1 MHLSSQC
8 HTQVGGGT
16 KTRRPVAIHMTYNP
30 ACSQPRC
37 FLVAED
43 SGELQEMS
51 LEELQGHIQA
61 ANEELAAVSS
71 FSGRDIVVRIDF
83 KYSPNL
89 TIIDTPGLLSVVPSS
104 HRPRTGSATAP
115 VAGAGGS
122 LNPAQSASRAVEA
135 LVRSKMER
143 KDLIILALEDTC
155 DWCNATTR
163 KLVAQVDPEFSRTV
177 LVSTKLDTK
186 LPQFSRGRD
195 VADFLFPPGLDPLP
209 LGGGPFFTSVP
220 AGRVGLHRE
229 CVFRTNEQYREAVTR
244 QEAADLAQVEQRLGR
259 TLDANERGR
268 VGVSQLRS
276 FLERLLQRRYLE
288 HVPHIVPVL
297 EKEHRNA
304 GTKLADTLAELQGLT
319 HERLRERGRSFYAH
333 FVQKIPLLMRGT
345 VAAPPD
351 KFGETL
357 ADERTRGGTFVA
369 DDGRPLAI
377 PPGSVP
383 NGDMRL
389 FGGAQYH
396 RALEEFRAAAAAVA
410 CPPVRPE
417 EIVNACGVDEAHSG
431 VNYTRTACVIA
442 VSKARDALEPLI
454 AQVGFRL
461 AHVLRRLLPIS
472 LFLVQ
477 RDGRF
482 LNGQD
487 LFVRRVGATWH
498 AFIERTVR
506 ECQAKVLEDLQSTT
520 EFVSWSLHAG
530 NAAALRSVMGAAA
543 QRAPAAGAAAAAAG
557 GSGALV
563 AAPGSL
569 VPAGFDALEHGMFSR
584 NLGDSTADVVS
595 LVVAQIFEGCK
606 AHFVQSCEL
615 KFNCFF
621 LLPCI
626 NSFPAKLREEIEAA
640 MDEDLDSV
648 FDVAAVRA
656 ALEARKAKLESE
668 LRQMESIQAKFSQI
682 HSQLSRMAA
691 PGTGGASDEAGPAHS
706 TGGSKAKSASQA
718 AGVRLGAMR
727 LVN

>member
-1 MHLSSQC
+1 
-8 HTQVGGGT
+8 
-16 KTRRPVAIHMTYNP
+16 MTYNP

-89 TIIDTPGLLSVVPSS
+89 TIIDTPGLLSVVPSTY
-104 HRPRTGSATAP
+104 RPRGGSAPAG
-115 VAGAGGS
+115 GAGGS

-163 KLVAQVDPEFSRTV
+163 KLVAQVDPEFTRTV

-195 VADFLFPPGLDPLP
+195 VADFLFPPSLDPLP

-220 AGRVGLHRE
+220 AGRVGAHRE
-229 CVFRTNEQYREAVTR
+229 CVFRTNEQYREAVAR

-259 TLDANERGR
+259 TLDGSERAR
-268 VGVSQLRS
+268 LGVSQLRS

-304 GTKLADTLAELQGLT
+304 GTKLSDTLAELQGLT

-383 NGDMRL
+383 NADMRL

-530 NAAALRSVMGAAA
+530 NAAALRSVMGNAAS
-543 QRAPAAGAAAAAAG
+543 RPGGGPAGGAAAPG

-563 AAPGSL
+563 PAPASGSL
-569 VPAGFDALEHGMFSR
+569 VPAGFDALEHGMWSR

-606 AHFVQSCEL
+606 QHFVQSCEL

-626 NSFPAKLREEIEAA
+626 NAFPAKLREEIEAA

-691 PGTGGASDEAGPAHS
+691 PGAGVAGDEAGPAVS
-706 TGGSKAKSASQA
+706 TGGAMAKSAQA

>member
-1 MHLSSQC
+1 
-8 HTQVGGGT
+8 
-16 KTRRPVAIHMTYNP
+16 MTYNP

-43 SGELQEMS
+43 SGELQEQS
-51 LEELQGHIQA
+51 LEELQAHIQA
-61 ANEELAAVSS
+61 ANEELAACSS

-89 TIIDTPGLLSVVPSS
+89 TIIDTPGLLSAVPSS
-104 HRPRTGSATAP
+104 RR
-115 VAGAGGS
+115 AGAAGSGS
-122 LNPAQSASRAVEA
+122 LSSAQSASRAVEA

-195 VADFLFPPGLDPLP
+195 VADFLFPPLDPLP

-220 AGRVGLHRE
+220 AGRVGAHKE
-229 CVFRTNEQYREAVTR
+229 CVFRTNEQYRDAVAR
-244 QEAADLAQVEQRLGR
+244 QEGADLGSIEQRLGR
-259 TLDANERGR
+259 PLDSAERAR

-319 HERLRERGRSFYAH
+319 SERLRERGRAFTAH

-357 ADERTRGGTFVA
+357 VDERTRGGTFVT
-369 DDGRPLAI
+369 DDGRPLSI
-377 PPGSVP
+377 PPGVVP
-383 NGDMRL
+383 NAEMRL

-461 AHVLRRLLPIS
+461 AHVMRRLLPIS

-498 AFIERTVR
+498 GFIERTVR

-530 NAAALRSVMGAAA
+530 NAHALRSVMGAP
-543 QRAPAAGAAAAAAG
+543 RPGAAGATSAPGAGSAAVAAG
-557 GSGALV
+557 IPSALAV
-563 AAPGSL
+563 
-569 VPAGFDALEHGMFSR
+569 VPSANCSMDALGASESVGLWSR

-595 LVVAQIFEGCK
+595 QVVSQIFEGCK
-606 AHFVQSCEL
+606 QHFVTSAEL

-648 FDVAAVRA
+648 FDVASVRA

-682 HSQLSRMAA
+682 HSQLARMAA
-691 PGTGGASDEAGPAHS
+691 LPPSAQAPAASGS
-706 TGGSKAKSASQA
+706 TGSKQNA
-718 AGVRLGAMR
+718 ATLRPGAMR